1 MNKVELFFISTSL
14 KGHIVSMEEV
24 AKLLVHHN
32 SGLSITVLIIELSFE
47 TNTTPYDQPVH
58 DRIRFIYLSP
68 PQNQN
73 HDLNRPKLIES
84 YKPLV
89 KEAVTTTITSSND
102 SVLAGFVV
110 DMFCATMIDVAN
122 EFGVPSYVFF
132 TSGAATLSLCFHLQA
147 LHDSQNV
154 DITDLNGSNAELP
167 APSFRNPVPAKVLP
181 SSFFHKDRA
190 AEIFGL
196 SRRFRETKGIMVNSF
211 MELEPHALN
220 SLSSDPQIPP
230 VYPVGPVLH
239 LQTDG
244 QDQCSDIMKWL
255 DDQAPLSVV
264 FLCFGSMGSFGED
277 QVKEIACAL
286 EQSGQRFLWSL
297 RKPPP
302 KGTMS
307 SPTDYSNLEEV
318 LPEGFLDR
326 TDGIGKVI
334 GWAPQVE
341 ILAHSAIGGFVSHC
355 GWNSTLE
362 SIWFG
367 VPIAAWPMFAEQQL
381 NAFHLV
387 VELGLAV
394 EIKMDYRKDRMTEN
408 EPIVSSA
415 EIKRGIIAVME
426 ENSDI
431 RKKVK
436 EMSVKSQNASVLSGG
451 SSHSSLRRFITDVID
466 NVNDHKILPRRT
478 PATID
483 LSPNK

>member
-14 KGHIVSMEEV
+14 KGHIVSMEEL
-24 AKLLVHHN
+24 AKLLVHQN
-32 SGLSITVLIIELSFE
+32 SCLSITVLIIKSPLE

-58 DRIRFIYLSP
+58 DRIRFIYLSL

-73 HDLNRPKLIES
+73 HDLGHHRLTES
-84 YKPLV
+84 HKPLV

-110 DMFCATMIDVAN
+110 DMFCTTMIDVAN

-147 LHDSQNV
+147 LHDSQNI
-154 DITDLNGSNAELP
+154 DTTELKGSNAELP
-167 APSFRNPVPAKVLP
+167 APYFRNPVPARVLP
-181 SSFFHKDRA
+181 SSFLHKDRA
-190 AEIFGL
+190 ADIFDL
-196 SRRFRETKGIMVNSF
+196 TRRFRETKGIMVNSF
-211 MELEPHALN
+211 MELESHALN

-230 VYPVGPVLH
+230 VYPVGPVLN

-286 EQSGQRFLWSL
+286 EQSGHRFLWSL

-326 TDGIGKVI
+326 TSGIGKVI

-381 NAFHLV
+381 NAFQLV

-394 EIKMDYRKDRMTEN
+394 EIKMDYRKDRMTGN
-408 EPIVSSA
+408 EPIVSSE
-415 EIKRGIIAVME
+415 EIKRGIMAVME
-426 ENSDI
+426 EDSDI

-436 EMSVKSQNASVLSGG
+436 EMSEKSRSASVMGGG
-451 SSHSSLRRFITDVID
+451 SSHSSLRRFIADVMD
-466 NVNDHKILPRRT
+466 NIQ
-478 PATID
+478 
-483 LSPNK
+483 

>member
-1 MNKVELFFISTSL
+1 MNKVELFFISISPR
-14 KGHIVSMEEV
+14 GHIVPMEEV
-24 AKLLVHHN
+24 AKHLVHQN
-32 SGLSITVLIIELSFE
+32 SRFSITVLIIKTSFE
-47 TNTTPYDQPVH
+47 TNTIPYDQPVH
-58 DRIRFIYLSP
+58 DRIRFIYLSL

-84 YKPLV
+84 HKPLV

-102 SVLAGFVV
+102 SVLAGRGMLKEDEDEVYI
-110 DMFCATMIDVAN
+110 TRQWL
-122 EFGVPSYVFF
+122 GVGEVRWFWYN
-132 TSGAATLSLCFHLQA
+132 SGAATLSLCFHLQA
-147 LHDSQNV
+147 LHDSQNI
-154 DITDLNGSNAELP
+154 DITEFNGSNAELP
-167 APSFRNPVPAKVLP
+167 VPSFRNPVPAKVLP
-181 SSFFHKDRA
+181 SSVLHKDRA
-190 AEIFGL
+190 AEIFGFT
-196 SRRFRETKGIMVNSF
+196 RRFRETKGIMVNSF
-211 MELEPHALN
+211 MELESQALN

-230 VYPVGPVLH
+230 VYPVGPVLTP
-239 LQTDG
+239 QMDG
-244 QDQCSDIMKWL
+244 QDHCSDIMKWL

-286 EQSGQRFLWSL
+286 EQSGHRFRWSL

-302 KGTMS
+302 KGTMQL
-307 SPTDYSNLEEV
+307 PTDYSNLEEI
-318 LPEGFLDR
+318 LPKGFLDR
-326 TDGIGKVI
+326 TGGIGKVI

-367 VPIAAWPMFAEQQL
+367 VPIAAWPMYAEQQL
-381 NAFHLV
+381 NAFQLV

-394 EIKMDYRKDRMTEN
+394 EIKMDYRRDRMTEN

-415 EIKRGIIAVME
+415 EIKRGIISVME
-426 ENSDI
+426 EDSDI

-436 EMSVKSQNASVLSGG
+436 EMSEKSRNASVMSGG

-466 NVNDHKILPRRT
+466 NVQ
-478 PATID
+478 
-483 LSPNK
+483 

>member
-1 MNKVELFFISTSL
+1 MNKVELFFISVSAR
-14 KGHIVSMEEV
+14 GHIVSMKEV
-24 AKLLVHHN
+24 AKLLVHH
-32 SGLSITVLIIELSFE
+32 SSRLSITVLIINPFFE
-47 TNTTPYDQPVH
+47 TNTTPCDQPVH
-58 DRIRFIYLSP
+58 DRIRFIYLSL

-73 HDLNRPKLIES
+73 HDLNPHKLMES
-84 YKPLV
+84 HKPLV

-102 SVLAGFVV
+102 SVLAGFVI
-110 DMFCATMIDVAN
+110 DMFCTTMIDVAN

-132 TSGAATLSLCFHLQA
+132 SSSAASLSLSFHLQA

-154 DITDLNGSNAELP
+154 DITEFIGSNAKLP

-181 SSFFHKDRA
+181 SSALHKDRA
-190 AEIFGL
+190 AEMFGL
-196 SRRFRETKGIMVNSF
+196 TRRLRETKGIMVNSF
-211 MELEPHALN
+211 TELESHALN

-230 VYPVGPVLH
+230 VYPVGPVLT

-286 EQSGQRFLWSL
+286 EQSGHRFLWSL

-326 TDGIGKVI
+326 TAGIGKVI

-381 NAFHLV
+381 NAFQLV

-408 EPIVSSA
+408 ESIASSE
-415 EIKRGIIAVME
+415 EIKRGIMAVME
-426 ENSDI
+426 EDSDV

-436 EMSVKSQNASVLSGG
+436 EMSEKSRTASVVGGG
-451 SSHSSLRRFITDVID
+451 SSHSSLRRFIADLMD
-466 NVNDHKILPRRT
+466 NIQ
-478 PATID
+478 
-483 LSPNK
+483 